1 MTSPN
6 APERSIALERSYN
19 IRDVGGYA
27 TGDGRRVRWRR
38 LLRSDSLHALTP
50 SSQQTLRGHGL
61 KTIIDLR
68 RPSEAAKKPNV
79 FAAANGLIYRNLPL
93 FDDDV
98 ADVVDAPA
106 DTLEELYV
114 RYIDMCQPQL
124 RTIVSSVA
132 AASDTPLLVHCAVG
146 KDRTGLVI
154 ALTLGALGV
163 ERDGIAADY
172 ALSHA
177 LLAPLFDFV
186 LAGVDDDEVG
196 SASGVLDAMQQMGG
210 ATGIAVLGTVFFAVA
225 AARGHVSAFHE
236 TLWIEAGVLAVTGIL
251 VGLLP
256 RRAREPAHV

>member
-1 MTSPN
+1 MTSPD
-6 APERSIALERSYN
+6 APERSIRLERSYN

-50 SSQQTLRGHGL
+50 SSQQALRDHGL
-61 KTIIDLR
+61 QTIIDLR

-79 FAAANGLIYRNLPL
+79 FAAANGLVYRNLPL

-114 RYIDMCQPQL
+114 RYVDMCQPQL
-124 RTIVSSVA
+124 RTILSSVV
-132 AASDTPLLVHCAVG
+132 AASDAPLLVHCAVG

-163 ERDGIAADY
+163 ERDTIAADY
-172 ALSHA
+172 SLSHA
-177 LLAPLFDFV
+177 LLAPLFEQERSTV
-186 LAGVDDDEVG
+186 LADRLPRYERMIQ
-196 SASGVLDAMQQMGG
+196 SP
-210 ATGIAVLGTVFFAVA
+210 
-225 AARGHVSAFHE
+225 RE
-236 TLWIEAGVLAVTGIL
+236 TMEHVLAHFDHEYGGLSRYLATIGITDAQVARL
-251 VGLLP
+251 RANLL
-256 RRAREPAHV
+256 EG

>member
-6 APERSIALERSYN
+6 IPERSIPLERSYN

-27 TGDGRRVRWRR
+27 THDGRRVRWRR

-50 SSQQTLRGHGL
+50 SSQQTLRDHGL

-68 RPSEAAKKPNV
+68 RPSEAARKPNV
-79 FAAANGLIYRNLPL
+79 FAAANGLMYRNLPL

-106 DTLEELYV
+106 NTLEELYL
-114 RYIDMCQPQL
+114 RYVDMCQPQF
-124 RTIVSSVA
+124 RTILSSIA
-132 AASDTPLLVHCAVG
+132 AASDAPLLVHCAVG

-163 ERDGIAADY
+163 ERDAIAADY

-177 LLAPLFDFV
+177 LLAPLFDLERPTIVSKGLPRYERMIQSPRETMEHV
-186 LAGVDDDEVG
+186 LAHLDRKYGGVSDYLTTIG
-196 SASGVLDAMQQMGG
+196 MTDAQV
-210 ATGIAVLGTVFFAVA
+210 ATLRAN
-225 AARGHVSAFHE
+225 
-236 TLWIEAGVLAVTGIL
+236 
-251 VGLLP
+251 LL
-256 RRAREPAHV
+256 ED

>member
-163 ERDGIAADY
+163 ERDAIAADY

-177 LLAPLFDFV
+177 LLAPLFDLERPTVAAERLPRYERMILSPRATMEHV
-186 LAGVDDDEVG
+186 LAYFDREYGGV
-196 SASGVLDAMQQMGG
+196 SGYLATIGITDAQ
-210 ATGIAVLGTVFFAVA
+210 VA
-225 AARGHVSAFHE
+225 ALRAN
-236 TLWIEAGVLAVTGIL
+236 
-251 VGLLP
+251 LL
-256 RRAREPAHV
+256 EE